1 MKTSANQPGT
11 PTPAKVGVPQP
22 GVPGAGNGRAEP
34 ASAARQPAGKKTRKP
49 KQTPNPASA
58 TPGQT
63 KPKTRALPSR
73 DRPMAWLVLI
83 LTLALGAIPIYIYLD
98 ADRVLNDT
106 QTQARELAEQTWHHR
121 HMMYRGEVTLES
133 LVPISQGQPQ
143 LDRPPGAAW
152 LYQFALASLDPMTAT
167 STDITYQLRL
177 LSAAFAL
184 LTIAAVFWAG
194 FSVGGLTTAALS
206 SLTLLACPVL
216 VYFARQGTAD
226 APLLGMQTL
235 GVAAALWALRPLR
248 PSPSLPRQAIGWA
261 VSGVALGAAVLT
273 GGLPAVPAVLLP
285 ILVITVMC
293 PNRISHLLGLL
304 AAMFIAGLMVM
315 PWAMYVHNQDNHI
328 WEIWVSGLWPKS
340 LESFT
345 TFGGAVYDRGLWGLV
360 LVLPWTFW
368 LLGSIA
374 QPFSASSSG
383 VRRRVFIGWA
393 WLLCVSLLAVTGP
406 GDGGPAG
413 MLIVLPAACVLIG
426 QCLRLYSDRSAEGR
440 HARIWRHVRWAHLL
454 FCIAVSIALPT
465 GMYFQDAL
473 IERGIL
479 SYPIIAEMPWF
490 FWAGLGI
497 SLVLITMLG
506 TRYAWRHYPGRAVVC
521 WSVWSVVLMSVMLI
535 PLTRGPL
542 MNPPAALPPDQEP
555 SGQVVTI
562 PDGL

>member
-1 MKTSANQPGT
+1 MTTPANQPGT
-11 PTPAKVGVPQP
+11 PTPAKAGVPKP
-22 GVPGAGNGRAEP
+22 DAPRAGNGQP
-34 ASAARQPAGKKTRKP
+34 QPSVTRQPAEKKKRKQKRPAPTALSQSKP
-49 KQTPNPASA
+49 KS
-58 TPGQT
+58 
-63 KPKTRALPSR
+63 RALLGR

-83 LTLALGAIPIYIYLD
+83 LLLATGAIPIYTYLG

-106 QTQARELAEQTWHHR
+106 QSRARALAEQTWHHR

-133 LVPISQGQPQ
+133 MVPISQGQPQ
-143 LDRPPGAAW
+143 LDQPPGAAW

-167 STDITYQLRL
+167 SEDITYQLRL
-177 LSAAFAL
+177 LSAAFGL

-194 FSVGGLTTAALS
+194 FSVGGLTTASLS

-216 VYFARQGTAD
+216 VYYSRQGTND
-226 APLLGMQTL
+226 MPLLGLQTL

-261 VSGVALGAAVLT
+261 VSGGALGAVVLT
-273 GGLPAVPAVLLP
+273 GGLPAVPAVFLP
-285 ILVITVMC
+285 ILVVTVMC

-304 AAMFIAGLMVM
+304 AAVFIAGLMVM
-315 PWAMYVHNQDNHI
+315 PWAMYVHNQDTRI
-328 WEIWVSGLWPKS
+328 WELWVSGLWPQS
-340 LESFT
+340 LQSFT
-345 TFGGAVYDRGLWGLV
+345 TFGNAVYNRGLWAMV

-393 WLLCVSLLAVTGP
+393 WLLCVTMLAATGP

-413 MLIVLPAACVLIG
+413 MVVILPAACVLIG

-454 FCIAVSIALPT
+454 FCIAVSIALPA
-465 GMYFQDAL
+465 GMFFQDAM

-479 SYPIIAEMPWF
+479 PKPIVAEMPWF
-490 FWAGLGI
+490 FWVGLGV
-497 SLVLITMLG
+497 SLVLITLLS

-542 MNPPAALPPDQEP
+542 MNPAAPPLDQEP
-555 SGQVVTI
+555 SGQAPTI